1 LFGKPSGTIFGAP
14 QNFQETQYMNWFT
27 NFFSSTI
34 GRKLVMALTGL
45 FLILFLIVHLIG
57 NLQLLHHDEGRAF
70 NIYAQFM
77 TSNPVIKIVGYVNYA
92 MIIFHVIW
100 AIWLT
105 RKNRAS
111 RGSVGYA
118 VNNNPSTWSSRNM
131 GILGTLILIFLV
143 IHLRG
148 FWYQMHWGNI
158 PTKNYDGVET
168 KDLFATV
175 DFAYESPGF
184 VLLYVISMI
193 ILAFHL
199 YHGFGSAFQT
209 LGLNHVKYNPVIK
222 VIGVAF
228 AIIVPAL
235 FALIPIV
242 MYFN

>member
-1 LFGKPSGTIFGAP
+1 
-14 QNFQETQYMNWFT
+14 MNWFT

-57 NLQLLHHDEGRAF
+57 NLQLLHADEGRAF
-70 NIYAQFM
+70 NVYAQFM
-77 TSNPVIKIVGYVNYA
+77 TSNPVIKIISYVNYT
-92 MIIFHVIW
+92 MILLHVIW
-100 AIWLT
+100 AIILT
-105 RKNRAS
+105 KRNKGA
-111 RGSVGYA
+111 RGSEGYA
-118 VNNNPSTWSSRNM
+118 VSNNPSTWSSRNM

-148 FWYQMHWGNI
+148 FWYQMHWGGI
-158 PTKNYDGVET
+158 PTKNYDGVDT
-168 KDLFATV
+168 KDLYATV
-175 DFAYESPGF
+175 DFAYQNPGF
-184 VLLYVISMI
+184 VILYVVSMG

-209 LGLNHVKYNPVIK
+209 LGLNHVKYNRVIK
-222 VIGVAF
+222 FVGVAY

-235 FALIPIV
+235 FALIPIY